1 MKKRGFYFDIPLFIG
16 FLNGENL
23 AFTVK
28 DFWSGSRR
36 VKVKSTIFHVL
47 LGSMPLKVKAM
58 NEFDPKAYIPNPI
71 VIEQTARGER
81 QYDIYSRL
89 LLDRIVFL
97 GTQVNDVVAN
107 LLIAQML
114 FLEQSNPEDPIH
126 FYINSPGGSVYAGLG
141 IYDIMQH
148 ITCPVHTYCVGMAAS
163 MGSLLLSA
171 GAAGFRHALPHSR
184 IMIHQPL
191 GGARGQ
197 CSDIQIQA
205 NEIQTL
211 RDQLNDI
218 YIKHNAKPLSR
229 EQIEKATDRDNYLS
243 PAQAIEIGLIDK
255 VIESKGKKNTK

>member
-1 MKKRGFYFDIPLFIG
+1 M
-16 FLNGENL
+16 
-23 AFTVK
+23 
-28 DFWSGSRR
+28 
-36 VKVKSTIFHVL
+36 
-47 LGSMPLKVKAM
+47 M
-58 NEFDPKAYIPNPI
+58 DPKAHIPNPI

-97 GTQVNDVVAN
+97 GTQVNDTVAN
-107 LLIAQML
+107 LLIAQMM

-148 ITCPVHTYCVGMAAS
+148 VSCPVYTYCVGLAAS
-163 MGSLLLSA
+163 MGSLLLTA
-171 GAAGFRHALPHSR
+171 GEKGHRYSLPHSR

-191 GGARGQ
+191 GGAQGQ

-211 RDQLNDI
+211 KDQLNGI
-218 YIKHNAKPLSR
+218 YIKHSSVDMTM
-229 EQIEKATDRDNYLS
+229 EKIVAATDRDNYLS
-243 PAQAIEIGLIDK
+243 PQDAIELGIIDG
-255 VIESKGKKNTK
+255 VIESNKK